1 MTDGLEVVVHRS
13 LVEPM
18 TMMGLPRSVAL
29 TLWTAIA
36 SILFGAHQLWILP
49 VGLVVHAL
57 CVAAAKVDPY
67 IFDVFLLAVKT
78 QRRLEP

>member
-1 MTDGLEVVVHRS
+1 
-13 LVEPM
+13 M

>member
-18 TMMGLPRSVAL
+18 AMMGLPRSVAL

>member
-13 LVEPM
+13 LVEPIM
-18 TMMGLPRSVAL
+18 MMGLPRSVAL